1 MGRDFFLLGEISRA
15 FLLVRFEGF
24 VHFLAAEGG
33 YGAVVTVARILRDH
47 AVGAVFL
54 DRLADEIVDVF
65 LEEVGIHTAIVV
77 FAVLERIDQKACN
90 KVFVV
95 SI

>member
-1 MGRDFFLLGEISRA
+1 MLL
-15 FLLVRFEGF
+15 EGF
-24 VHFLAAEGG
+24 SRFLAAEGSD
-33 YGAVVTVARILRDH
+33 GAVVAVAGILRDH

>member
-1 MGRDFFLLGEISRA
+1 MN
-15 FLLVRFEGF
+15 
-24 VHFLAAEGG
+24 
-33 YGAVVTVARILRDH
+33 
-47 AVGAVFL
+47 
-54 DRLADEIVDVF
+54 RLADEIVDFF

-77 FAVLERIDQKACN
+77 FAVLERIDQKACS